1 MQRLFLK
8 PADEFWKAQL
18 RASGAIR
25 SGISGRPSVQSIP
38 VEIDAVKASVGP
50 IWPLA
55 LHAHFTDAQ
64 RQLLTACDQLRSSI
78 VGSTKVLHVLDDV
91 LMSTAGVGRLPPIPL
106 HAALAAKHIP
116 LASLL
121 PVGYHVTLPASFE
134 AHEFAS
140 HISGITTAWRRR
152 CQVLEE
158 PKYDVTTVGVLEPA
172 DASQGAAGPVT
183 PKSMTSYAGTATG
196 GKKKPPRAGGKWVSV
211 PDLCRVQLPTL
222 TLLKLLQFVR
232 SSRFEIVSF
241 GTTSL
246 HPIVLGFVAEFD

>member
-158 PKYDVTTVGVLEPA
+158 PKDITPVDIFVVPCM
-172 DASQGAAGPVT
+172 QGKFPVWNHLW
-183 PKSMTSYAGTATG
+183 GDH
-196 GKKKPPRAGGKWVSV
+196 PPRN
-211 PDLCRVQLPTL
+211 
-222 TLLKLLQFVR
+222 
-232 SSRFEIVSF
+232 SSGADRQGVYA
-241 GTTSL
+241 SL
-246 HPIVLGFVAEFD
+246 NAVVIFTR